1 MAEARLRCSIDTF
14 TSQEKKSADYFPKPR
29 IGPQLSMALCFT
41 LRRMQMAIGYE
52 KEMDEKGSTSGYDLT
67 TILAKANTIIY
78 FSSLFK
84 DNNTLSTIKTISQE
98 LLNDTVILKQLYR
111 CLLIPFSILP
121 KKHTL

>member
-1 MAEARLRCSIDTF
+1 
-14 TSQEKKSADYFPKPR
+14 
-29 IGPQLSMALCFT
+29 
-41 LRRMQMAIGYE
+41 MAIGYE